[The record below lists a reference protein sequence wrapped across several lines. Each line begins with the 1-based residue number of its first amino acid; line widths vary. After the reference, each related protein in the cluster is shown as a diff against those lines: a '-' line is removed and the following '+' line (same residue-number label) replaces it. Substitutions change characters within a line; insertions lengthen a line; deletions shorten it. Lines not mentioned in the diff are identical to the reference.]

1 MNLIDK
7 YIVKFLSAIDN
18 FSESI
23 AKLFESKPKKKR
35 KKKKCK
41 DCHCNCHCKD
51 EFHTHHWDNDIC
63 NCEECKCTKK

>member
-23 AKLFESKPKKKR
+23 AKLFESKPQKKR
-35 KKKKCK
+35 KKNKCK
-41 DCHCNCHCKD
+41 DCHCKCHCKEVLHNHFYD
-51 EFHTHHWDNDIC
+51 GELCT
-63 NCEECKCTKK
+63 CETCKC